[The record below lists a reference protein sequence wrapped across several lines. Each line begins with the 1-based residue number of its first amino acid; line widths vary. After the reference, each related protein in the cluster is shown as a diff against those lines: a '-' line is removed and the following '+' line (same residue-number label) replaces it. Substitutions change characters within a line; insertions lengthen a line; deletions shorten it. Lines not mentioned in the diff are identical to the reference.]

1 MGSLSEATVKL
12 YLPDETRIHTAAEGD
27 GPVDALDKALR
38 KALQGTYPELEK
50 LCLEDYKVRILDSQS
65 GTRAKT
71 RVLIESRYES
81 ETWYTVG
88 VSENIITASY
98 EALADSFEFML
109 LRTRGYVAAESV
121 LSEA

>member
-1 MGSLSEATVKL
+1 MGRPRGA
-12 YLPDETRIHTAAEGD
+12 DAAGGD
-27 GPVDALDKALR
+27 GPVDALDNALR
-38 KALQGTYPELEK
+38 RALQETYPELEK
-50 LCLEDYKVRILDSQS
+50 LQLEDYKVRILDSQS

-98 EALADSFEFML
+98 EALADSFEFL
-109 LRTRGYVAAESV
+109 FLRTSGHVDAQPAP
-121 LSEA
+121 SEA